1 MKSQTLR
8 VWTLG
13 TAIGS
18 LVLCGGDK
26 ENNAKAEA
34 PVSMAAAQTNAP
46 PALKLEGTAASPLL
60 PETRLVQPAEPP
72 QSLKASPA
80 LSEVIK
86 LAQAGVS
93 EDVMLAYVT
102 NSPRAYNISSDEIV
116 YLNDLGVSSEVV
128 TALIQHDSSPGSA
141 GMSNAGTAA
150 TSLPPGVALTTPAT
164 DVYPGTPYAP
174 AGENAAVAPAPEAV
188 AGNEYVEQPG
198 NAAYFYDSLAPYGNW
213 IYVDGYGLCW
223 QPTVAV
229 VNSYWRPYCDRGRWL
244 WSDCGWYWYSD
255 YSWGWAPFHYG
266 RWCSYPGFG
275 WFWAPDRCWGPSW
288 VSWRYTGSYCGW
300 APLPPSARFVSGFG
314 FFFGG
319 SAVGFGFDFGIHSS
333 WYSFVPFNRFCDR
346 NPGLHSVPSA
356 QALAIFKESTVVN
369 NIIAGNHG
377 TVINNGIAHEKI
389 AKASHGAIP
398 KVAIRETQLLADR
411 TIRPERL
418 EGIGSSPVV
427 VRPRLPDKAPA
438 TPINLAAKSS
448 GSFGLNSVSGMK
460 AAMLPASKVATP
472 PALFAP
478 RPASPNPERPFTG
491 SRATAPLLNPTP
503 AAGAGQRITDTGAAQ
518 ARAVPAVP
526 LARTAPSQ
534 PILIRPPT
542 APQVAQPRF
551 DAPSPVNNQ
560 ARTPPS
566 GARPDFYR
574 VYPGP
579 SASASVTPNQG
590 FIAPPS
596 GPHYGGSPPHL
607 AGTPVYPSAH
617 SEPMQVP
624 MARPEPNQ
632 PHYSAP
638 APVHSAPAPAPAP
651 SAHSYS
657 RGGNERGN
665 R

>member
-8 VWTLG
+8 VWALG

-34 PVSMAAAQTNAP
+34 PASASAARTNMP
-46 PALKLEGTAASPLL
+46 PALKPEGPSAAPAQ
-60 PETRLVQPAEPP
+60 PETRLVQPAESP
-72 QSLKASPA
+72 QSLKVSPA
-80 LSEVIK
+80 LSEIIK

-102 NSPRAYNISSDEIV
+102 NSARLYNISSDEIV

-128 TALIQHDSSPGSA
+128 TALIQQDSAPGST
-141 GMSNAGTAA
+141 GMNNAATGA

-174 AGENAAVAPAPEAV
+174 AGENAAVSPPPAPGEAI
-188 AGNEYVEQPG
+188 AGNEYPEQPG

-213 IYVDGYGLCW
+213 INVDGYGLCW

-229 VNSYWRPYCDRGRWL
+229 VNSYWRPYGDRGRWL

-266 RWCSYPGFG
+266 RWCSYPNFG
-275 WFWAPDRCWGPSW
+275 WFWVPDRCWGPSW
-288 VSWRYTGSYCGW
+288 VSWRCTDSFCGW
-300 APLPPSARFVSGFG
+300 APLPPSACFVSGFG

-319 SAVGFGFDFGIHSS
+319 SAVGIGFDFGIHSS
-333 WYSFVPFNRFCDR
+333 CFTFIPLNRFCDR

-369 NIIAGNHG
+369 NMCAGNHG
-377 TVINNGIAHEKI
+377 TIINNGIAHEKI
-389 AKASHGAIP
+389 AKATHGAIP
-398 KVAIRETQLLADR
+398 KVVIRETQLLADR
-411 TIRPERL
+411 TVRPERL
-418 EGIGSSPVV
+418 EGAGSSQVI
-427 VRPRLPDKAPA
+427 VRPRLPDQAPA
-438 TPINLAAKSS
+438 TPIKLAIKSS
-448 GSFGLNSVSGMK
+448 GSFGLNTVSGK
-460 AAMLPASKVATP
+460 KVATP
-472 PALFAP
+472 PALLSP
-478 RPASPNPERPFTG
+478 RPASPNPERLFTG
-491 SRATAPLLNPTP
+491 SRAIAPLANQPPT
-503 AAGAGQRITDTGAAQ
+503 ANAGPRIADAGAAQ

-526 LARTAPSQ
+526 LTRTAPSR
-534 PILIRPPT
+534 PILIRPPN
-542 APQVAQPRF
+542 APQAAQPRF
-551 DAPSPVNNQ
+551 DAPSPVNNL
-560 ARTPPS
+560 ARTTPS
-566 GARPDFYR
+566 GARPDVFR

-579 SASASVTPNQG
+579 SPNASVSPNQG
-590 FIAPPS
+590 SSAPPS
-596 GPHYGGSPPHL
+596 GPHYGVSGPHF
-607 AGTPVYPSAH
+607 AGTPVYPAAP
-617 SEPMQVP
+617 SEPMHVP
-624 MARPEPNQ
+624 MARPEPIQ

-638 APVHSAPAPAPAP
+638 APVPSAPAPAPAP
-651 SAHSYS
+651 SSHSYS